1 MIIGIF
7 KSIGGLMV
15 SFKKKLLLS
24 TYLVVSL
31 SIMAGEYEAK
41 QAGMSHERLEKIA
54 PTLSNLYL
62 KNGKF
67 PGFISAIARKG
78 KVVHYETIGFSDLET
93 QEPLKRDS
101 LFRIYS
107 MSKPITGVALMILLE
122 EGKVRLNDPVSLYIP
137 EFAETKVLM
146 INEDGTTELT
156 DQTKEM
162 TIRDLATHTS
172 GIAYDFT
179 ANDELAKIYRKN
191 RLSPYFT
198 FGGDE
203 VTPESLAKGIIS
215 SNKPFS
221 SICNFAESL
230 ALKAPLMH
238 QPSENY
244 TYSMG
249 MDVLGCIVERAS
261 GKSFDAFLK
270 DNIFT
275 PLGMKDTFFS
285 VPNSKRER
293 FTSLYA
299 EIGDLREYFPD
310 LESKLPKDLTMLKVD
325 GKTTS
330 PYFDEATVF
339 DGGSGLVSST
349 EDYLKFA
356 QMLLNGG
363 RLGDQRIIS
372 RKSVELMS
380 SNHLPESFA
389 SDAYL
394 ETAGG
399 YRRGAGFG
407 LTVGVILD
415 PGKAGQYGSK
425 GVYFWGGAAS
435 TIFWIDPEEEL
446 VAVLMT
452 QLLGSSELLR
462 ETYSALVYQAIDD

>member
-1 MIIGIF
+1 M
-7 KSIGGLMV
+7 SIGGPMI
-15 SFKKKLLLS
+15 SFRKKFFLTISLGL
-24 TYLVVSL
+24 SL
-31 SIMAGEYEAK
+31 SIISGEYEAN
-41 QAGMSHERLEKIA
+41 QVGMSHERLEKIA

-93 QEPLKRDS
+93 QEPLKKDS

-107 MSKPITGVALMILLE
+107 MSKPITGVAIMILLE
-122 EGKVRLNDPVSLYIP
+122 EGKLRLNDPVSLYIP
-137 EFAETKVLM
+137 EFAETKVLVV
-146 INEDGTTELT
+146 NEDDTTALI
-156 DQTKEM
+156 DQSKKM

-179 ANDELAKIYRKN
+179 ANDQLAEIYRKN
-191 RLSPYFT
+191 KLSPYFT
-198 FGGDE
+198 FGGDKI
-203 VTPESLAKGIIS
+203 TPESLAKGIIS

-221 SICNFAESL
+221 NICDFAENL
-230 ALKAPLMH
+230 AVKAPLMH
-238 QPSENY
+238 QPSEDY

-249 MDVLGCIVERAS
+249 MDVLGCVVERAS
-261 GKSFDAFLK
+261 GQTFDKFLK
-270 DNIFT
+270 DRIFI

-299 EIGDLREYFPD
+299 EIKDLREYFPD
-310 LESKLPKDLTMLKVD
+310 LDSKLPKDLTMLKVD
-325 GKTTS
+325 GKKTS

-363 RLGDQRIIS
+363 RLGDQRILS
-372 RKSVELMS
+372 RKSIELMS
-380 SNHLPESFA
+380 SNHLPDSFA

>member
-1 MIIGIF
+1 
-7 KSIGGLMV
+7 MV

-24 TYLVVSL
+24 TCLVVSL

-310 LESKLPKDLTMLKVD
+310 LDSKLPKDLTMLKVD
-325 GKTTS
+325 GKKTS

>member
-1 MIIGIF
+1 MNSPELS
-7 KSIGGLMV
+7 SIP
-15 SFKKKLLLS
+15 LL
-24 TYLVVSL
+24 
-31 SIMAGEYEAK
+31 ANGEI
-41 QAGMSHERLEKIA
+41 LEK
-54 PTLSNLYL
+54 TN
-62 KNGKF
+62 
-67 PGFISAIARKG
+67 
-78 KVVHYETIGFSDLET
+78 
-93 QEPLKRDS
+93 
-101 LFRIYS
+101 
-107 MSKPITGVALMILLE
+107 
-122 EGKVRLNDPVSLYIP
+122 
-137 EFAETKVLM
+137 
-146 INEDGTTELT
+146 
-156 DQTKEM
+156 
-162 TIRDLATHTS
+162 TS

-191 RLSPYFT
+191 KLSPYFT

-238 QPSENY
+238 QPAENY

-261 GKSFDAFLK
+261 GKAFNAFLK
-270 DNIFT
+270 DKIFT

-285 VPNSKRER
+285 VPSSKRER

-310 LESKLPKDLTMLKVD
+310 LDSKLPKDLTMLKVD

-435 TIFWIDPEEEL
+435 TIFWIDPEEDL

>member
-137 EFAETKVLM
+137 EFAETKVLI